1 MEIQNIFLLVFYIL
15 FILMF
20 AIVGVYF
27 VIFFSHKNEK
37 NFKGQNFIQGVAIFG
52 FSFPILII
60 TLPAVDFLY

>member
-1 MEIQNIFLLVFYIL
+1 
-15 FILMF
+15 MF